1 MLKVL
6 IVKSITKAV
15 VKEAKRYSF
24 DMAMDKVNNKVTLS
38 VVRKK

>member
-6 IVKSITKAV
+6 IVKQITKAV

-24 DMAMDKVNNKVTLS
+24 DVAMDKASNKVTLS
-38 VVRKK
+38 VVRKR